1 LSDAE
6 KEKSTDALFYQG
18 KVLRIRGDFENAIK
32 KYTKYLKAQNG
43 AVCALP
49 EVYSELAGCYIEL
62 QDYGQ
67 AEDYL
72 EQGLD
77 LGVTMAYQN
86 LLRNRVILLERMG
99 KMRQAKEL
107 AAEYLQTYPYDKE
120 MAKEAKFIATRIGNH
135 SKKKQR

>member
-1 LSDAE
+1 M
-6 KEKSTDALFYQG
+6 
-18 KVLRIRGDFENAIK
+18 
-32 KYTKYLKAQNG
+32 
-43 AVCALP
+43 
-49 EVYSELAGCYIEL
+49 
-62 QDYGQ
+62 
-67 AEDYL
+67 

-135 SKKKQR
+135 R